1 MGLCQLFPLKRNE
14 YKSREQIQVI
24 QDKKLRK
31 LLYYAYDHSQYYRE
45 VFTGHGISRKQ
56 IGSLPLSAFPTID
69 KKIVMEHFD
78 EIVTVPDIRQ
88 AELLRFDMEI
98 SSKDKLF
105 HGKYHVVHS
114 SGSTGIPR
122 YFVYDASAW
131 EQMLCGI
138 IRGALWGMSIPQVIR
153 LLAGRPHILYI
164 AATDGRYGGAL
175 AIADGIYNLHA
186 EQRFL
191 DVETPIQ
198 EWIQTVQEF
207 EPDIIIGYPSAIK
220 ILGEMME
227 QESTDIPVKRVITC
241 GEPLHAGLR
250 TFLEKAFQTDVIN
263 FYGASESLALG
274 VEGAAG
280 DGIYLFDDLN
290 VVEVVDGEMFL
301 TCLYNYTQPLI
312 RYHITDQL
320 QIQEERTGNKSGF
333 TKADVVAS
341 RAEDILWFEKEDG
354 KKEFVHPLSIEGFC
368 IDGLRDYQFR
378 QTSPYSFEILA
389 EVPEQTAQKEVRV
402 KILQQMREVLAEKG
416 LDGIDFFVR
425 FVEEILPDSVT
436 GKKQLIVKEQ
446 KMEECVMR
454 EKIINQQYD
463 EERALYHLQ
472 HADLEKCSFVGPA
485 DGESSLKEA
494 RDIGLKGCQ
503 FSLRYPLW
511 HVDGFQMEQ
520 SDMDEKTRAAIWYA
534 KDGSITDS
542 YLGGI
547 KAVREC
553 AGIHLKGCHVV
564 SEEFGWKSRDIV
576 MEDTEITSEY
586 LFMDSRDVRLRN
598 VKMKG
603 KYSFQYMENL
613 EITDSELDTKDAF
626 WHSKN
631 VTVRNSIVKG
641 EYLGWF
647 SEGLT
652 LIHCKII
659 GTQPLCYCKNL
670 KLVDCTM
677 EHTDLAFEYSEVE
690 ADIQGHVDSIKNPK
704 SGKIVVDSVGEIV
717 QEDAVMECVGEIVI
731 REQKKQKTAC

>member
-1 MGLCQLFPLKRNE
+1 MELCHLFQLKWNE
-14 YKSREQIQVI
+14 HKTKKQIQAI

-31 LLYYAYDHSQYYRE
+31 LLYYAYDHSKYYRK
-45 VFTGHGISRKQ
+45 VFTGQGISRKQ
-56 IGSLPLSAFPTID
+56 IGSLPLTAFPTMD
-69 KKIVMEHFD
+69 KKILMEYFD
-78 EIVTVPDIRQ
+78 EIVTAPDIRQ
-88 AELLRFDMEI
+88 EELRKFDEEI
-98 SSKDKLF
+98 SSKEKLF
-105 HGKYHVVHS
+105 RGKYHVVHS

-122 YFVYDASAW
+122 YFIYDASAW

-138 IRGALWGMSIPQVIR
+138 IRGALWGMSIPQVLR

-175 AIADGIYNLHA
+175 AIADGIRNLHA

-191 DVETPIQ
+191 DVGTPMQ

-207 EPDIIIGYPSAIK
+207 QPDIIIGYPSAIK

-227 QESTDIPVKRVITC
+227 QESTGIPVKRVITC
-241 GEPLHAGLR
+241 GEPLHTGLR
-250 TFLEKAFQTDVIN
+250 NFLEKAFKTEVIN

-274 VEGAAG
+274 VEGAAE

-290 VVEVVDGEMFL
+290 VVEVVDGEMYL
-301 TCLYNYTQPLI
+301 TCLYNYTQPLV
-312 RYHITDQL
+312 RYHITDRL
-320 QIQEERTGNKSGF
+320 EMRNEKTGNKSGF
-333 TKADVVAS
+333 TRADVVAS

-368 IDGLRDYQFR
+368 IKGLRDYQFR
-378 QTSPYSFEILA
+378 QISTHSFEMLA
-389 EVPEQTAQKEVRV
+389 EVPEKTEQMEVRA
-402 KILQQMREVLAEKG
+402 KILQQMKEVLEEKG
-416 LDGIDFFVR
+416 LDSIDFFVR

-454 EKIINQQYD
+454 EKISNQQYD

-472 HADLEKCSFVGPA
+472 HTDLEDCTFDGPA

-494 RDIGLKGCQ
+494 GDIGLKGCH

-511 HVDGFQMEQ
+511 HVDGFRMEQ

-534 KDGSITDS
+534 KDGVITDS
-542 YLGGI
+542 RLGGI

-564 SEEFGWKSRDIV
+564 SQEFGWKSRDIV

-586 LFMDSRDVRLRN
+586 LFMDSRDVQLRN

-613 EITDSELDTKDAF
+613 EIADSELDTKDAF

-631 VTVRNSIVKG
+631 VTVQNSIVKG

-652 LIHCKII
+652 LVQCKII

-670 KLVDCTM
+670 KLVGCTM
-677 EHTDLAFEYSEVE
+677 ENTGLAFEYSEVE

-704 SGKIVVDSVGEIV
+704 SGKIVVDSVGGII
-717 QEDAVMECVGEIVI
+717 QEDAVMECYGEIVI
-731 REQKKQKTAC
+731 REQKERKKAC